1 MTFLN
6 SETRFEA
13 VELLPVLPDGT
24 EDLAGLDGE
33 GDPAVGGAVGDLSR
47 GLAGGRLSEQLE
59 ALLGLLDE
67 DQPAAG
73 VAVLHVVGHLSGGVE
88 TEGGGGGQEGLHV
101 NVDQAAANIL
111 AVRLAENLHLL
122 PTNLVRLNLVFTE
135 GEYFGQ
141 FLQ

>member
-6 SETRFEA
+6 SDTRFKA
-13 VELLPVLPDGT
+13 VELLPVLSDGP
-24 EDLAGLDGE
+24 EDLASLDSE
-33 GDPAVGGAVGDLSR
+33 GDPAVGGPVGDLSR
-47 GLAGGRLSEQLE
+47 GLGGAVPHHQVQPQ
-59 ALLGLLDE
+59 LGLLDE